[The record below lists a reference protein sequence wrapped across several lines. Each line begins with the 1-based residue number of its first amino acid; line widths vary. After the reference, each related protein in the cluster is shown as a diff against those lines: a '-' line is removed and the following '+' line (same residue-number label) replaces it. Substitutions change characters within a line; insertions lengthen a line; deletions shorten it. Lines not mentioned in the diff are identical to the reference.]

1 MVTSRRARI
10 ARTEARIRA
19 ALATALLRRGHVV
32 EAAALRQSARRAH
45 ATLTTRKV
53 TT

>member
-1 MVTSRRARI
+1 MATSRRERI
-10 ARTEARIRA
+10 ARFDARILA
-19 ALATALLRRGHVV
+19 ALATALLRRGHVA

-53 TT
+53 TR